1 MKKLL
6 ITGSTGFVGKALCES
21 LKDTELAINLAY
33 RNNKPLLSENIEL
46 NSKIS
51 VDQAANYD
59 GQAILLLIDLKVGL
73 GDGFSFA
80 TFAGE
85 DASSVIIATTPPSFS
100 SALASHGSNSFEKL
114 LT

>member
-1 MKKLL
+1 MVN
-6 ITGSTGFVGKALCES
+6 GSDRFKRRGVES
-21 LKDTELAINLAY
+21 MIS
-33 RNNKPLLSENIEL
+33 RQNIEL

-73 GDGFSFA
+73 GDWFSFA

-85 DASSVIIATTPPSFS
+85 GASSVVIATTPPSFS
-100 SALASHGSNSFEKL
+100 SAVASHGSNFFKRL